1 MRTYEWRSRRSL
13 GVSTNDW
20 DDLGEF
26 LTENQQV
33 FEDARDEYGI
43 EEDPPKI
50 SKNQAGLDTF
60 APGGW
65 VGEYPGDIQVFPDK
79 LSFEDYEDLL
89 GSIAGWFEILSV
101 PTVSALIP
109 HVTDVVSE
117 PRSMLLAYS
126 SALIDYTESV
136 LAYRP
141 HVEVEWEQEHGF
153 DVSGRL
159 DVQRT
164 IHTRTN
170 GSRELVSHKPRFT
183 TDTLPNKLLVRF
195 HARLA
200 QDLDE
205 LQTETQMLTEVLERH
220 LAYHRQF
227 VVEGLPGD
235 LFEKSLDIAFVDPD
249 VLAETRNTVTGT
261 MAEIVDLWEA
271 YLQDRGFEIGIA
283 EQLTVGVKPISKLY
297 ELWVLRKLIDIVE
310 SALGVDAKRVG
321 DGISK
326 FAFGPAV
333 QLFYDQ
339 TMYSQSQVL
348 DDLVNHPGR
357 PDFVLMVDGQIKWI
371 GDAKYR
377 YRETIGLE
385 DYQRLFG
392 YGIDLFDSV
401 DSTALSIIHIGSTD
415 SESLRADGLIPVAH
429 HPLKPGENHTESLSK
444 TLTQALSME
453 LSD

>member
-1 MRTYEWRSRRSL
+1 MRTYEWRSKGSL
-13 GVSTNDW
+13 GVSTSDWND
-20 DDLGEF
+20 LEQF

-50 SKNQAGLDTF
+50 IKNQADLDIF

-65 VGEYPGDIQVFPDK
+65 LGQYPGGIQVSPDK
-79 LSFEDYEDLL
+79 LSFEEYEDLL
-89 GSIAGWFEILSV
+89 ESIAGWFEILSV
-101 PTVSALIP
+101 PTVSALVP

-153 DVSGRL
+153 DVNGQL

-183 TDTLPNKLLVRF
+183 TDTLPNKLLIRF

-200 QDLDE
+200 QDLNK
-205 LQTETQMLTEVLERH
+205 LQAETQMLTEVLERH
-220 LAYHRQF
+220 LLYHRQF

-235 LFEKSLDIAFVDPD
+235 LFEKSLDIAFIGPD
-249 VLAETRNTVTGT
+249 VLAETRNAATGT

-271 YLQDRGFEIGIA
+271 YLQDIGFEIGIA

-297 ELWVLRKLIDIVE
+297 ELWVFNKIVDIVE
-310 SALGVDAKRVG
+310 STLAIDAKRIG

-339 TMYSQSQVL
+339 PMYSKSQVL
-348 DDLVNHPGR
+348 NDLVDYPGR
-357 PDFVLMVDGQIKWI
+357 PDFVLIVDNQVKWI

-392 YGIDLFDSV
+392 YGVDLFDSV
-401 DSTALSIIHIGSTD
+401 DSVALSIIHIGSTD
-415 SESLRADGLIPVAH
+415 SESLRADGLVPVAH
-429 HPLKPGENHTESLSK
+429 HPLKPGENHTKSLSK
-444 TLTQALSME
+444 TLTQALSKE